1 VGLGRSLLGGIL
13 PRGMSNLDRLKA
25 RQRSLEARITD
36 RAQAILAQLPRLGV
50 DENTLLLAFA
60 VVIGGAVGL
69 SVIVFYKLIDLFQSG
84 ALTAAVS
91 LTGFGSLSILLVV
104 IVGLTLTR
112 LLVRYGTGD
121 SEGQNIPDVMRAVA
135 KRGGVVHSLPVAVKT
150 AGAALA
156 IGMGGS
162 VGAEGPVAVAG
173 SALGSRIGRF
183 FRSGPTRLKVLVGC
197 GAAAGIS
204 AAFNAPIAGVFFS
217 LEKVVGS
224 FGVTSFPPVLVASV
238 ISAAIS
244 RAAFGATPVIEIPTE
259 YAVGG
264 AHELVLYGI
273 LGIVTGAVAVLYTRG
288 VHGMGDLLRRLPK
301 VWLRVLSAAALV
313 GILDIVFRSDLWG
326 RGHESFT
333 IEMIGDRAAWFLI
346 ALAFAKLLA
355 TAATINVTRVG
366 GVFTPALFIGATLG
380 GGLAVLG
387 AQIVPGFSIQ
397 PEAFALVGMAGL
409 VAGATHAP
417 LTAIMIVFEM
427 TNDYAL
433 ILPLMLCGAVAY
445 ITARRIYPESIYS
458 EWLVRRGENIHSGRD
473 TALLERL
480 KVRDS
485 YNNDPQVI
493 GENATVPQI
502 VAAISSSPQIEFPV
516 LDSELELVGMI
527 TYEDLRTV
535 LAGAETLSPVVL
547 AGDLASQQFEWVT
560 PDDSLRTALQ
570 KLAVRGSHDIPVLG
584 GQDDPRLL
592 GVIGRS
598 EILSAYDRELLRQR
612 EP

>member
-1 VGLGRSLLGGIL
+1 MPDLA
-13 PRGMSNLDRLKA
+13 RLKA
-25 RQRSLEARITD
+25 WQRSLEARITD
-36 RAQAILAQLPRLGV
+36 RAQAILARLPRLGV
-50 DENTLLLAFA
+50 DENTLLLGFA

-69 SVIVFYKLIDLFQSG
+69 SVIVFYKLIDLVQSG
-84 ALTAAVS
+84 ALTAAVR
-91 LTGFGSLSILLVV
+91 LTGLGSLSILFIV
-104 IVGLTLTR
+104 IVGLALTR

-121 SEGQNIPDVMRAVA
+121 SEGHNIPDVMRAVA
-135 KRGGVVHSLPVAVKT
+135 KRGGVVHSIPVAVKT

-156 IGMGGS
+156 IGVGGS

-183 FRSGPTRLKVLVGC
+183 FRSGPSRLKVLVGC

-244 RAAFGATPVIEIPTE
+244 RAAFGDTPVIEIPTE
-259 YAVGG
+259 YVVGSSG
-264 AHELVLYGI
+264 ELVLYGI
-273 LGIVTGAVAVLYTRG
+273 LGVIAGAVAVIYTRG
-288 VHGMGDLLRRLPK
+288 VYGMGDLLRKLPK
-301 VWLRVLSAAALV
+301 VWLRVLLAAALV
-313 GILDIVFRSDLWG
+313 GVLDIAFRSDLWG

-355 TAATINVTRVG
+355 TAATISVTRVG

-380 GGLAVLG
+380 GGLAVL
-387 AQIVPGFSIQ
+387 ASQIIPGFTIE

-427 TNDYAL
+427 TSDYAL

-445 ITARRIYPESIYS
+445 ITAKRIYPESVYS

-473 TALLERL
+473 TAVLERL

-516 LDSELELVGMI
+516 LDAELGLVGMI

-535 LAGAETLSPVVL
+535 LADAETLAPVVL
-547 AGDLASQQFEWVT
+547 AGDLANQQFESVS

-584 GQDDPRLL
+584 DDEDQRLL
-592 GVIGRS
+592 GVIGRT
-598 EILSAYDRELLRQR
+598 EILAAYDRELLRER
-612 EP
+612 DT